1 MSASFEQQREM
12 IATFRS
18 VVHSLFTVPEPFLMK
33 DLDGGLIRSRVTT
46 ILNKLVDV
54 SVLTGASE
62 LVKEGRPNQLAW
74 RFVDA
79 TAKEFLAKMVRDDA
93 QISRLLWPDEEPDL
107 GLPTLEKALDS
118 ALAAPPVEEE
128 SAAPQDP
135 VSLVAAVLEGFND
148 RIAGMEKRTEDVDA
162 KLDLVVGGMAE
173 LIGVVSK
180 VAAREPQKVYD
191 DTELLLTIHEL
202 KDQITKAQQASQ
214 ELQIAQ
220 LMKELAQVTVDV
232 KYALEMLFKEGVQ
245 ARNTEMMDGLETLSK
260 LVVRQTE
267 AFKNWWAPA
276 MEQCLK
282 GLEATNNNT
291 LSVGEEITAMQSAVV
306 QSLNAI
312 TKGMGIGIIGKRGEP
327 PPLEPLPDLTKSAG
341 TFRAATQ
348 AVALGLR
355 RGKRGLPSL
364 SQMLEKK
371 DQEKEDKLP
380 ETLQHL
386 VGEIRGDE
394 MQLSLRRQELAAQ
407 REEIEADIED
417 KTKEIDKLKAELT
430 EEERALLDKKEA
442 KMRAEA
448 KKGG

>member
-18 VVHSLFTVPEPFLMK
+18 VVHSLFTVPEPLLMK

-232 KYALEMLFKEGVQ
+232 KYALEMFFKEGVQ
-245 ARNTEMMDGLETLSK
+245 AKNTEMMDGLKALGK
-260 LVVRQTE
+260 LVVKQTQ
-267 AFKNWWAPA
+267 AFKDWAPA

-312 TKGMGIGIIGKRGEP
+312 TKGMGIGIIGRRGEP

-380 ETLQHL
+380 ETIATM
-386 VGEIRGDE
+386 VAE
-394 MQLSLRRQELAAQ
+394 
-407 REEIEADIED
+407 
-417 KTKEIDKLKAELT
+417 EIDKLKAELT